1 MESTGQAKEEETQSR
16 VEAAKIE
23 GEGVVEQGKLKETH
37 LR

>member
-1 MESTGQAKEEETQSR
+1 MESTGQAKEETQSR

-23 GEGVVEQGKLKETH
+23 GEAIVKQGNIKEIH

>member
-1 MESTGQAKEEETQSR
+1 MESTGQAKEEVQSC

-23 GEGVVEQGKLKETH
+23 GDADVERGKLKEIH